1 VTLKDCSSLDINSL
15 LLLTEI
21 VLLVPTLLLLVLGR
35 REEKGRSL
43 LLQEITKTAKML
55 SRQEYFS
62 YVLLG
67 MQTATKSIKGSIK
80 GSPPVTP
87 EQEQFV
93 EKVIDQMRLA
103 KKNRHVTVQYLI
115 PKATDRIGIGYRY
128 KQGGADVRF
137 HPSLV
142 ASDVRYTVID
152 DKYNVIG
159 LPSAVVENAHTGEG
173 YMIVSEGLAEVFV
186 NQFDNRWSEAIDY
199 EEYVKTVLSEITQN
213 GSNVSVALVSQ
224 ELRLPESEVKR
235 VLESNQRAT

>member
-1 VTLKDCSSLDINSL
+1 LDINSL

-21 VLLVPTLLLLVLGR
+21 ILLVPTLLLLVLGR

-55 SRQEYFS
+55 SRQEYFG

-67 MQTATKSIKGSIK
+67 MQTANKSIKGSIK

-93 EKVIDQMRLA
+93 HKVIDQMKLA
-103 KKNRHVTVQYLI
+103 KKNRHVTIQYLV
-115 PKATDRIGIGYRY
+115 PKATDRIGIAYRY
-128 KQGGADVRF
+128 KEGGAEVRF

-152 DKYNVIG
+152 GKYNVIG

-186 NQFDNRWSEAIDY
+186 NQFDSRWAEAIGYDD
-199 EEYVKTVLSEITQN
+199 YVKTVLSEITRD
-213 GSNVSVALVSQ
+213 GSNVSVPLVSQ
-224 ELRLPESEVKR
+224 ELRVPETEVKR
-235 VLESNQRAT
+235 MLESSQRAT

>member
-1 VTLKDCSSLDINSL
+1 L
-15 LLLTEI
+15 LLSEI
-21 VLLVPTLLLLVLGR
+21 ILLVPTLLLLVLGR

-55 SRQEYFS
+55 SRQEYFG
-62 YVLLG
+62 YVLLA

-103 KKNRHVTVQYLI
+103 MKNRHVTVQYLV
-115 PKATDRIGIGYRY
+115 PKATDRIGIAYRY
-128 KQGGADVRF
+128 REGGADVRF

-152 DKYNVIG
+152 GKYNVIG
-159 LPSAVVENAHTGEG
+159 LPSSVTENAHTGEG

-186 NQFDNRWSEAIDY
+186 NQFDNRWAEAIDY
-199 EEYVKTVLSEITQN
+199 DEYLRGVLAEITQDR
-213 GSNVSVALVSQ
+213 SNISIALVSK
-224 ELRLPESEVKR
+224 ELRLPEPEVTR
-235 VLESNQRAT
+235 VLESARLRYVGKV

>member
-1 VTLKDCSSLDINSL
+1 M
-15 LLLTEI
+15 
-21 VLLVPTLLLLVLGR
+21 LVPTLLLLVLGR

-43 LLQEITKTAKML
+43 LLKEITKTAKML
-55 SRQEYFS
+55 SRQEYFG

-103 KKNRHVTVQYLI
+103 IKNRHVTVQYLV
-115 PKATDRIGIGYRY
+115 PKATDRIGIAYRY
-128 KQGGADVRF
+128 RDGGAAVRF
-137 HPSLV
+137 HPALV
-142 ASDVRYTVID
+142 ASDVRYTVVD

-186 NQFDNRWSEAIDY
+186 NQFDNRWAQAVDY
-199 EEYVKTVLSEITQN
+199 DEYVKTVLSDN
-213 GSNVSVALVSQ
+213 HA
-224 ELRLPESEVKR
+224 
-235 VLESNQRAT
+235 QRISTSRSRCSPRS

>member
-1 VTLKDCSSLDINSL
+1 MPSLDVNSL
-15 LLLTEI
+15 VLLTEI

-103 KKNRHVTVQYLI
+103 KKNRNVALQYLV
-115 PKATDRIGIGYRY
+115 PKATDRIGIAYRY
-128 KQGGADVRF
+128 RQAGADVKF
-137 HPSLV
+137 HPALV
-142 ASDVRYTVID
+142 ASDVRYTVSD
-152 DKYNVIG
+152 DEYNVIG
-159 LPSAVVENAHTGEG
+159 LPSAVAENAHTGEG
-173 YMIVSEGLAEVFV
+173 YMIVSEGLAEVFF
-186 NQFDNRWSEAIDY
+186 NQFDKRWSEAVDY
-199 EEYVKTVLSEITQN
+199 DDYVKTVLSEITHK
-213 GSNVSVALVSQ
+213 GSNISVALVST
-224 ELRLPESEVKR
+224 ELKTPESEIKR
-235 VLESNQRAT
+235 ILESNQQT